1 VMAEAAAAAVIFIKA
16 RYHHAGMCHR
26 MLSPLT
32 VRTRRWQP
40 CTLHLDSNS
49 LPVCAA
55 HAAGDSADLT
65 TMRVGR
71 DQLGQGKWQRVP
83 NRIGFG
89 HAQAE
94 LAAQAAAL
102 NAVVDAQVGHE
113 PNLWARTVQSEQ
125 LHQKRQM
132 DIINTLT
139 TAFSRK
145 TSLMPH
151 IMTPT
156 IFPYKK
162 AQHGTSDMKDT
173 FATNTKAN
181 NVNQYVVIFHL
192 QKQCL
197 RRLKYKR
204 SGIAQP

>member
-1 VMAEAAAAAVIFIKA
+1 LNHQREVSILGKDVLFLAGPDRTRRCVCLVFVMAEAAAAAVIFIKA

-113 PNLWARTVQSEQ
+113 PNL
-125 LHQKRQM
+125 
-132 DIINTLT
+132 
-139 TAFSRK
+139 
-145 TSLMPH
+145 
-151 IMTPT
+151 
-156 IFPYKK
+156 
-162 AQHGTSDMKDT
+162 
-173 FATNTKAN
+173 
-181 NVNQYVVIFHL
+181 
-192 QKQCL
+192 
-197 RRLKYKR
+197 
-204 SGIAQP
+204 